1 VLCIY
6 NTLANHQ
13 WPPSL
18 HPEPEQAAI
27 EAGYYWWNNSQK
39 QAIMEGATLDIHL
52 KDHDQ
57 GAGLLEP

>member
-1 VLCIY
+1 
-6 NTLANHQ
+6 LANHQ